1 MPSIQGPVSQPAPQA
16 QVNAQPAAAAN
27 AQPADLTASY
37 AERALPKLG
46 INVKYNPSISEASV
60 ASSLPAVSVHRTVHG
75 QLGMTTNAL
84 HNVITP
90 DTDAVLSARAPFLS
104 SATPAQ
110 ETTETHQSA
119 AVSQTRISD
128 LPERAYVQTQGQWQN
143 SSTVQ
148 IASAG
153 NVFGASGRFA
163 SEEQSL
169 ELPLITP
176 ASPNR
181 DKIAEAFGV
190 KIYEDGQTIPLKF
203 DRNLSAVE
211 YEFGKDYTKYRMEIA
226 DGFFIETHEFP
237 HVFMPASEESDIIIT
252 IGKQLEEK
260 DQFAL
265 TNFLV
270 PHGSAILVPG
280 NTIHADALSTGKIIA
295 LLTHC
300 TESDVVLLH
309 KSDDTPLP
317 IHIDNTEYMGLAEW
331 VDGSSEGVI
340 GSAERDDG
348 PAKDT
353 LGLAEW
359 MV

>member
-1 MPSIQGPVSQPAPQA
+1 MPSIQGPTTQPAPQA
-16 QVNAQPAAAAN
+16 QINAQPVAAAN
-27 AQPADLTASY
+27 AQPADPTEAY
-37 AERALPKLG
+37 TKRDLPQLG
-46 INVKYNPSISEASV
+46 ITVKYNPSIPEASV
-60 ASSLPAVSVHRTVHG
+60 DSSLDAVSVHRTVDG

-90 DTDAVLSARAPFLS
+90 YTDAVLSARAPFLS
-104 SATPAQ
+104 SASPAQ
-110 ETTETHQSA
+110 ETQGTHQSA
-119 AVSQTRISD
+119 AASHTRISD
-128 LPERAYVQTQGQWQN
+128 LPERAYVQTQGQWQD

-148 IASAG
+148 VAAPG

-163 SEEQSL
+163 SNEQLL

-181 DKIAEAFGV
+181 DKIADAFGV
-190 KIYEDGQTIPLKF
+190 KIFEDGQTIPLKF

-211 YEFGKDYTKYRMEIA
+211 YEFGSAYTQYRMEVA
-226 DGFFIETHEFP
+226 NGFFIETHEFP

-252 IGKQLEEK
+252 IGKQLEED

-300 TESDVVLLH
+300 TESDVVLMH

-317 IHIDNTEYMGLAEW
+317 IQIDNTEYLGLAEW
-331 VDGSSEGVI
+331 VDGTSE
-340 GSAERDDG
+340 
-348 PAKDT
+348 DT